1 MGKIICLQQ
10 EKIVARRMGIIL
22 AAVFITVVSVAAFAE
37 IDEVTVVAKV
47 NGTDLAASDVRREM
61 NMMYQQAVMQGIHP
75 DESEIEEYEQ
85 QIANYPKGNCLEIGL
100 GLGVASRYILS
111 CKGVKS
117 LTTVELLEDVIKV
130 QKQVNF
136 INDPRHSIICMNG
149 WEHIISTD
157 KKYDFV
163 FMDHYHFADE
173 EGLPLI
179 KKYVEM
185 CKKRVLKK
193 GGKIVVWQ
201 DIYMPEEFIESFHKL
216 FK

>member
-1 MGKIICLQQ
+1 MSTPIYFTHGKL
-10 EKIVARRMGIIL
+10 L
-22 AAVFITVVSVAAFAE
+22 AKSGNI
-37 IDEVTVVAKV
+37 KV
-47 NGTDLAASDVRREM
+47 YLFNDLLYLEE
-61 NMMYQQAVMQGIHP
+61 GPGHTLWTI
-75 DESEIEEYEQ
+75 ESEIEEYEQ